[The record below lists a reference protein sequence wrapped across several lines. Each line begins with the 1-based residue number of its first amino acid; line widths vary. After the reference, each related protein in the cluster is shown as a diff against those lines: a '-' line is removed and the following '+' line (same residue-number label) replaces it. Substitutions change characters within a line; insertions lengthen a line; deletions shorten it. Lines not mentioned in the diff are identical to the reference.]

1 MPPVGAADLLL
12 GQAVKAKIVQKP
24 GATLT
29 EREVKAYCQQH
40 LEDYKVPKIVAFVES
55 LPKTAGGK
63 IKRASKD

>member
-1 MPPVGAADLLL
+1 MPPVGAADSLL
-12 GQAVKAKIVQKP
+12 GQA
-24 GATLT
+24 
-29 EREVKAYCQQH
+29 VKAYCQQH